1 MGEKFLQFEIKN
13 DRLVDLNVLA
23 NSLNALSSQY
33 DIFLKKSKDV
43 CKKHERKLLI
53 KNVRSGSII
62 IDLFGY
68 ATPLFDEMNTICEFG
83 SYLKCT
89 FDYFLGK
96 DAKPTHDYT
105 KKDCQDIRDIVDITA
120 RDGNNAVINFNVY
133 GDNNTTIVHV
143 GSLSHTDANALQTT
157 TKRYEEESLTL
168 EEQTVF
174 QRELMYWSDASF
186 NSKYDKKAG
195 KVIIENIDRKPKKV
209 IFLNPQEESIAKA
222 GHSSHPNTEWQDLL
236 RRVDIEVIKIQDKI
250 IEYRI
255 LKLYDDVITFED

>member
-1 MGEKFLQFEIKN
+1 MKCGILSKKKCCLLFFVNVKCSHRNWHNNNIKRSDMGEIFLQFEIKN
-13 DRLVDLNVLA
+13 DKPVDLNVLA

-120 RDGNNAVINFNVY
+120 RDGNNAVINLNVC
-133 GDNNTTIVHV
+133 GDNNITILNV

-174 QRELMYWSDASF
+174 QR
-186 NSKYDKKAG
+186 
-195 KVIIENIDRKPKKV
+195 
-209 IFLNPQEESIAKA
+209 
-222 GHSSHPNTEWQDLL
+222 
-236 RRVDIEVIKIQDKI
+236 
-250 IEYRI
+250 YRI
-255 LKLYDDVITFED
+255 